1 MTSKED
7 NPMGTVSKGS
17 GPMGD
22 LYPYAKRF
30 GVIDSFPEKGR
41 PRDEILRELEEV
53 GAEEDSFW
61 QTGQCSGTMYCG
73 DTEHYAF
80 LNEVFSGYSHVNALQ
95 RDICPSATRFEGEI
109 TAMALDLMHADAAR
123 GSEADQRPCGS
134 VTSGGTESIITAVLM
149 YRDKY
154 RAERGIS
161 QPEMLLPTTAHPAFE
176 KGAHL
181 FGLKV
186 VHVPI
191 DPKTTQVDLDL
202 VRSSVNENTV
212 MLVGSAGNYP
222 YGTIDPIE
230 ELSAIAVEHAVGL
243 HVDGC
248 LGGFILPWGERL
260 GYDIPVFDFR
270 LPGVTSISAD
280 THKYGYGLK
289 GTSVLLC
296 RDRALRRHQYFATPE
311 WPGGKYNS
319 PGIAGSRSGGL
330 LASAWASM
338 VNLGQEGYL
347 RYAKAI
353 FETSFA
359 MQDAVR
365 SHPELEMMGKPT
377 FCFSFSSP
385 QFDIYHVNDFMKE
398 RGWRFNGQQ
407 YPNAIHMC
415 VTRPQTQP
423 GVVERFAEDLA
434 AAVKYALAPA
444 NETPVSAAIY
454 GGVPNEVP
462 GVQDMVKGVLFDYL
476 DACQDLPDPD
486 D

>member
-1 MTSKED
+1 MADDPQS
-7 NPMGTVSKGS
+7 
-17 GPMGD
+17 PMGD
-22 LYPYAKRF
+22 LHPYAERF
-30 GVIDSFPEKGR
+30 GVIDAFPEKGR
-41 PRDEILRELEEV
+41 PRQEVLRELQEI
-53 GAEEDSFW
+53 ARQEDSFW

-80 LNEVFSGYSHVNALQ
+80 LNDVCSLYSHVNALQ

-109 TAMALDLMHADAAR
+109 AAMALDLMHASAAVGEGPDAK
-123 GSEADQRPCGS
+123 PCGS

-149 YRDKY
+149 YRDKF
-154 RAERGIS
+154 RSERGIS
-161 QPEMLLPTTAHPAFE
+161 EPEMILPTTAHPAFE

-181 FGLKV
+181 FGVKV
-186 VHVPI
+186 VHVPV
-191 DPKTTQVDLDL
+191 DPESTLVEVDR
-202 VRSSVNENTV
+202 VREQINDNTI
-212 MLVGSAGNYP
+212 MIVGSAGNYP

-230 ELSAIAVEHAVGL
+230 ALSDLALERDVAL

-248 LGGFILPWGERL
+248 LGGFILPWGEQL
-260 GYDIPVFDFR
+260 GYEIPVFDFR
-270 LPGVTSISAD
+270 LAGVTSISAD
-280 THKYGYGLK
+280 THKYGFGLK

-338 VNLGQEGYL
+338 VSLGREGYL

-353 FETSFA
+353 FETSFE
-359 MQDAVR
+359 MQEVVK
-365 SHPELEMMGKPT
+365 SHPELKLMGKPT
-377 FCFSFSSP
+377 FCFSFSSDR
-385 QFDIYHVNDFMKE
+385 FDIYHVNDFMKE

-415 VTRPQTQP
+415 VTRPQTRP

-434 AAVKYALAPA
+434 PAVKYALDPP
-444 NETPVSAAIY
+444 NETPISAAIY
-454 GGVPNEVP
+454 GGVPTEVP
-462 GVQDMVKGVLFDYL
+462 GIQEMVKGALFKYL
-476 DACQDLPDPD
+476 DSCQDLPPGHGD
-486 D
+486 

>member
-1 MTSKED
+1 MSK
-7 NPMGTVSKGS
+7 NKRRVGG
-17 GPMGD
+17 
-22 LYPYAKRF
+22 LYPYTERF
-30 GVIDSFPEKGR
+30 GVIDSLPEKGR
-41 PRDEILRELEEV
+41 PREEILRELSEV
-53 GAEEDSFW
+53 AREEDSFW
-61 QTGQCSGTMYCG
+61 QSGQCSGTMYCG

-80 LNEVFSGYSHVNALQ
+80 LNEVFSNYSHVNALQ

-123 GSEADQRPCGS
+123 GDGPDDQPCGS
-134 VTSGGTESIITAVLM
+134 VTSGGTESIITSVLM
-149 YRDKY
+149 YRD
-154 RAERGIS
+154 RARKENGITA
-161 QPEMLLPTTAHPAFE
+161 PEIILPKTAHPAFE

-181 FGLKV
+181 FDLKV
-186 VHVPI
+186 VHIPI
-191 DPKTTQVDLDL
+191 DPVTTLVDVDQV
-202 VRSSVNENTV
+202 RAAINENTV
-212 MLVGSAGNYP
+212 MIVGSAGNYP

-230 ELSAIAVEHAVGL
+230 ELSKIAVERNVGL

-280 THKYGYGLK
+280 THKYGFGLK

-296 RDRALRRHQYFATPE
+296 RDRVLRRYQYFATPE

-338 VNLGQEGYL
+338 VSLGQEGYM

-359 MQDAVR
+359 MQDIVHG
-365 SHPELEMMGKPT
+365 HPELKMMGKPT
-377 FCFSFSSP
+377 FCFSFTSD
-385 QFDIYHVNDFMKE
+385 QFDIYHVNDFMKQ

-423 GVVERFAEDLA
+423 GVVDRFAKDLA
-434 AAVKYALAPA
+434 DAVVYAQDPP
-444 NETPVSAAIY
+444 NETPISAAIY
-454 GGVPNEVP
+454 GGVPDVP
-462 GVQDMVKGVLFDYL
+462 GAQEMVMGMLFKYL
-476 DACQDLPDPD
+476 DQCQDLPPIEE
-486 D
+486 